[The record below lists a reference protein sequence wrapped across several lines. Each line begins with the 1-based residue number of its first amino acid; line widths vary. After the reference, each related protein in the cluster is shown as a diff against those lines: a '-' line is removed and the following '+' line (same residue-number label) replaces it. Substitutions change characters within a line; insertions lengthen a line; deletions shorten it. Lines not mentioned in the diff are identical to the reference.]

1 MSKLEKLKSKWYDF
15 GDYGERDYREVFN
28 HEALWVDEDFEDTIY
43 FVECNLD
50 YKLERLKLDKS
61 EVMNKIK
68 EDLLAVGYEHM
79 GIGFTVK
86 PINEW

>member
-15 GDYGERDYREVFN
+15 EDYGERDYRELFN
-28 HEALWVDEDFEDTIY
+28 YEALWVDEDFEDTIY

-50 YKLERLKLDKS
+50 YKLNLLKYNKTD
-61 EVMNKIK
+61 VMNKIK
-68 EDLLAVGYEHM
+68 EDLLAVGYKNM